1 MQYLTLYI
9 VLLFLIL
16 FSFVR
21 GKDFL
26 FKIIIMTYPTMVIY
40 KSIIEYFGPDKIDDL
55 FGLSVFLNNLIL
67 FLIVLLPVY
76 IAMHRIIESYRIH
89 HNIKGI
95 SESVLLSLG
104 IVLLTI
110 GVCFHILPDKDIFNL
125 DKPFEIFFQGNL
137 GYLTCMIVPMISV
150 FFMSKKGLE
159 L

>member
-26 FKIIIMTYPTMVIY
+26 FKIIIMAYPTMVIY
-40 KSIIEYFGPDKIDDL
+40 KAVLEYFKPKNIDDL
-55 FGLSVFLNNLIL
+55 FGLSVFLNNLIV
-67 FLIVLLPVY
+67 FLIILIPVY

-89 HNIKGI
+89 HNIKGVM
-95 SESVLLSLG
+95 ESVLLSIG

-110 GVCFHILPDKDIFNL
+110 GICFHILPDKDVFNL
-125 DKPFEIFFQGNL
+125 DKPFELFFQGNL
-137 GYLTCMIVPMISV
+137 GYLTCMVVPMISV
-150 FFMSKKGLE
+150 FLMSKKGVE

>member
-26 FKIIIMTYPTMVIY
+26 FKVIIMTYPTMVIY
-40 KSIIEYFGPDKIDDL
+40 RAIVEYFKPENIDDL

-67 FLIVLLPVY
+67 FLIILIPVY
-76 IAMHRIIESYRIH
+76 IAMHRIIEGYRIH

-110 GVCFHILPDKDIFNL
+110 GICFHILPDKDIFNL
-125 DKPFEIFFQGNL
+125 DKPFELFFQGNL
-137 GYLTCMIVPMISV
+137 GYLTCTVVPMISV
-150 FFMSKKGLE
+150 FFMSKKGVE